1 MRYLSAGE
9 THGKG
14 ILALLDGF
22 PAGLVVDCAAIDAEL
37 RRRQG
42 GYGRGGRQQIEDD
55 HVEFLTG
62 LWQGKTTG
70 APLTLWVANRDC
82 KIDEM
87 PDLDAPR
94 PGHADLSGALKYE
107 QPIRPVLE
115 RASARETAA
124 RVAAGALCRQLL
136 EMFDIPIVGFVK
148 SIGPCLLEGDTKGSP
163 EEMVSQRN
171 RSVVYSLLP
180 ERDEEVKRLIDRSR
194 EEGDTLG
201 GVIEVH
207 VYGVPV
213 GLGSHVQWDQKLDA
227 RLARAVMS
235 VQAIKAV
242 EFGAGFECAV
252 KPGSQVHD
260 PVFYD
265 AAKGYYRTQNEAG
278 GIEGGMSNG
287 APITLRAAMK
297 PIPTLKKP
305 LASVNLRTHLPQD
318 AAFERSDVCAVPAAS
333 VVLEN
338 AVAVE
343 IADAFL
349 QRYGCDS
356 ITQIRRNQSSTASM
370 ADSRAKP

>member
-1 MRYLSAGE
+1 MRYFSAGE

-14 ILALLDGF
+14 ILALIDGF
-22 PAGLVVDCAAIDAEL
+22 PAGLRVDCAKIDAEL
-37 RRRQG
+37 KRRQG
-42 GYGRGGRQQIEDD
+42 GYGRGGRQKIESDR
-55 HVEFLTG
+55 VEFLTG
-62 LWQGKTTG
+62 LWKGQTTG
-70 APLTLWVANRDC
+70 APLSLWIANKDY

-87 PDLDAPR
+87 PEMKAPR
-94 PGHADLSGALKYE
+94 PGHADLSGALKYDL
-107 QPIRPVLE
+107 PIRPILE

-136 EMFDIPIVGFVK
+136 EMFGVTIVGFVR
-148 SIGPCLLEGDTKGSP
+148 SIGECRWDHNQKLTP
-163 EEMVSQRN
+163 EEMVSRRN
-171 RSVVYSLLP
+171 RSVVYSLFP
-180 ERDEEVKRLIDRSR
+180 ERDDEATRLIDQFR

-207 VYGVPV
+207 AYGVPV
-213 GLGSHVQWDQKLDA
+213 GLGSHAQWDQKLDA
-227 RLARAVMS
+227 RLARAIMS

-260 PVFYD
+260 PIYHDPV
-265 AAKGYYRTQNEAG
+265 KGFYRTQNEAG

-287 APITLRAAMK
+287 EPIVLRAAMK

-305 LASVNLRTHLPQD
+305 LASVNFQTLKPHD

-338 AVAVE
+338 AVAIE
-343 IADAFL
+343 LTEAFL
-349 QRYGCDS
+349 QKYGGDS
-356 ITQIRRNQSSTASM
+356 YTDLKQQFNH
-370 ADSRAKP
+370 

>member
-22 PAGLVVDCAAIDAEL
+22 PAGLVVDCVQIDAEL
-37 RRRQG
+37 KRRQG
-42 GYGRGGRQQIEDD
+42 GYGRGGRQQIESDR
-55 HVEFLTG
+55 VEFLTG
-62 LWQGKTTG
+62 LWKGRTTG
-70 APLTLWVANRDC
+70 APLSLWIANKDH

-87 PDLDAPR
+87 PEIDAPR

-124 RVAAGALCRQLL
+124 RVAAGALCKQLL
-136 EMFDIPIVGFVK
+136 KMFGVTIVGFVR
-148 SIGPCLLEGDTKGSP
+148 SIGECRWDYDSRLTPD
-163 EEMVSQRN
+163 EMVSRRD
-171 RSVVYSLLP
+171 RSVVYSLCP
-180 ERDEEVKRLIDRSR
+180 ERDNEAKRLIDRFR
-194 EEGDTLG
+194 KDGDTLG

-207 VYGVPV
+207 AYGVPV
-213 GLGSHVQWDQKLDA
+213 GLGSHAQWDQKLDA

-252 KPGSQVHD
+252 KPGSKVHD
-260 PVFYD
+260 PICHDPQKRF
-265 AAKGYYRTQNEAG
+265 YRTQNEAG

-287 APITLRAAMK
+287 EPILLRAAMK

-305 LASVNLRTHLPQD
+305 LASVNLHTLAPQD

-338 AVAVE
+338 AVAIE
-343 IADAFL
+343 LADAFL

-356 ITQIRRNQSSTASM
+356 VQSV
-370 ADSRAKP
+370 RK

>member
-22 PAGLVVDCAAIDAEL
+22 PAGLDVDCAQIDAEL
-37 RRRQG
+37 KRRQG
-42 GYGRGGRQQIEDD
+42 GYGRGGRQQIENDQ
-55 HVEFLTG
+55 VEFLTG

-70 APLTLWVANRDC
+70 APLTLWVRNKDY

-87 PDLDAPR
+87 PELDAPR

-136 EMFDIPIVGFVK
+136 EAFGIQIVGFVR
-148 SIGPCLLEGDTKGSP
+148 SIGVCRLDCNLKETSK
-163 EEMVSQRN
+163 EMTVRRN
-171 RSVVYSLLP
+171 RSVVYSLVP
-180 ERDEEVKRLIDRSR
+180 ERDEEATRLIDRFR

-207 VYGVPV
+207 AYGVPV
-213 GLGSHVQWDQKLDA
+213 GLGSHVQWDQKLDG

-242 EFGAGFECAV
+242 EFGAGFDCATM
-252 KPGSQVHD
+252 PGSQVHD
-260 PVFYD
+260 PIFHD
-265 AAKGYYRTQNEAG
+265 SAKGYFRTQNEAG

-287 APITLRAAMK
+287 EPIILRAAMK

-305 LASVNLRTHLPQD
+305 LASVNLRTLAPQD
-318 AAFERSDVCAVPAAS
+318 AAFERSDVCAAPAAS

-338 AVAVE
+338 AVAIE

-356 ITQIRRNQSSTASM
+356 VARIQ
-370 ADSRAKP
+370 RAFR